1 MKNFD
6 QSVEINHNPNWLY
19 ILDHPYRILIIWDSR
34 SGKTNVLLNL
44 MENQQQDLDKFYL
57 YVKDQFESKY
67 QLLIIGREKVGIKKS
82 KHPKSFAGYS
92 QTIAYVYENLENYI
106 PAKKRDVLIVFD
118 DMIADMEAN
127 KKLSPIC
134 YLIVFK
140 RNKTQH
146 FTCFYITI
154 LFQSA

>member
-44 MENQQQDLDKFYL
+44 MENQQQDLDKIYL

-67 QLLIIGREKVGIKKS
+67 QFLIIGREKVGIKKS
-82 KHPKSFAGYS
+82 KHPKSFAGCS
-92 QTIAYVYENLENYI
+92 QTIADVYENLEDYI
-106 PAKKRDVLIVFD
+106 PAKERDVLIVSD

>member
-44 MENQQQDLDKFYL
+44 MENQQQDLDKIYL

-67 QLLIIGREKVGIKKS
+67 QLLIIGREKVGIKKL